1 MKARAISDDPT
12 RKRREALETARG
24 ARFWMNLRTS
34 LDESRAR
41 GIPLAE
47 AKRLLQKRL
56 ADEGQ
61 TTTKRPRRRRAAR

>member
-1 MKARAISDDPT
+1 MKARAVTDEVT
-12 RKRREALETARG
+12 KKRREALETARG

-47 AKRLLQKRL
+47 AKRLLQERL
-56 ADEGQ
+56 AAEGR
-61 TTTKRPRRRRAAR
+61 TATKRPQRRRAAR